1 MQTEYYKRKQQS
13 NEFRK
18 KHKIEGFEEYRVR
31 RLTLE
36 DGSTMLHRGGMASLE
51 ATWDRWTIVKAEIT
65 DEIEFLHYIYPGPII
80 DYDMN
85 GNPIE
90 IKAMG

>member
-51 ATWDRWTIVKAEIT
+51 ATWDKWPVVKAEIT
-65 DEIEFLHYIYPGPII
+65 DELEMLYYIYESPQI
-80 DYDMN
+80 DYDMD

>member
-18 KHKIEGFEEYRVR
+18 KHKIEEVEEYRVR

-36 DGSTMLHRGGMASLE
+36 NGSTMLHRGGMASLE

>member
-1 MQTEYYKRKQQS
+1 MPTEYLKQKQQS
-13 NEFRK
+13 DEFRK

-51 ATWDRWTIVKAEIT
+51 ATWNKWPVVEAEIT
-65 DEIEFLHYIYPGPII
+65 DELEMLHYIYPGPLI
-80 DYDMN
+80 DYDIN
-85 GNPIE
+85 GNPIV
-90 IKAMG
+90 IG

>member
-18 KHKIEGFEEYRVR
+18 KHKIEEVEEYRVR

-36 DGSTMLHRGGMASLE
+36 NGSTMLHRGGMASLE

-65 DEIEFLHYIYPGPII
+65 DEIEFLHYVYPGPII
-80 DYDMN
+80 DYDMY
-85 GNPIE
+85 GNPVE
-90 IKAMG
+90 IS